1 MSDMHKTYV
10 PTPHPVLYSP
20 TIEDIKR
27 LVNEHGAEETA
38 RRLQLREDKIVAEKC
53 DPYRHGYEPEH
64 WKTSDKLLIKHRE
77 LLINGGNRA
86 GKTEYAA
93 KRAINLLVA
102 FEASMC
108 RTPRRMASR
117 RTRSCSPTSRSA
129 SL

>member
-1 MSDMHKTYV
+1 MSDMLKTYV

-64 WKTSDKLLIKHRE
+64 WKVADKLLIKHRE

-86 GKTEYAA
+86 GIIHNDINAA
-93 KRAINLLVA
+93 EVIHGRLHDFLCADPGGHAIGA
-102 FEASMC
+102 DF
-108 RTPRRMASR
+108 
-117 RTRSCSPTSRSA
+117 
-129 SL
+129 